1 MENSASQFPTLEA
14 GVTEIDF
21 FAGYKIYD
29 SATSGVNVN
38 LNARSNQLTIKV
50 ADSAMTLAAS
60 AVLAATTMLAF

>member
-1 MENSASQFPTLEA
+1 M
-14 GVTEIDF
+14 TEIDF